1 MEYGLVVLIATMA
14 ITLLTGRQIGRIE
27 ERKESLK
34 KGYAHGLED
43 GRRLERQAQERALAR
58 MRVTHG
64 DDTKIYE
71 KRA

>member
-34 KGYAHGLED
+34 KGYAHGLVD

-58 MRVTHG
+58 MRVTYG
-64 DDTKIYE
+64 DDTKVYE